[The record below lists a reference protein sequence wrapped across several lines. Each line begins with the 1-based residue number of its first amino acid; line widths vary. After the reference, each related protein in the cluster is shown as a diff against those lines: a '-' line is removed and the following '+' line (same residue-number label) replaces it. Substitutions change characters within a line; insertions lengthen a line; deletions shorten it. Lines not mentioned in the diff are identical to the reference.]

1 MSEKE
6 TQMARIAADRERI
19 GQLIE
24 EARAKPGNELAVSV
38 LEMSLA
44 SLGMQEAIW
53 KGARS

>member
-6 TQMARIAADRERI
+6 AQLARIEADRERI

-24 EARAKPGNELAVSV
+24 DTQAKPGNELAVSV

-44 SLGMQEAIW
+44 SLGLQESIW
-53 KGARS
+53 KGARP